1 MTTPYGTLP
10 QQPVQAGL
18 RQLLVTGTIALI
30 RYAKSKPDAVD
41 PRFVALL
48 ARKPARLASIAIANK
63 LRRIA

>member
-1 MTTPYGTLP
+1 MDDAY
-10 QQPVQAGL
+10 L